1 MAEWC
6 PKRNLR
12 GSRRDGKILVN
23 KFLTKSASMLTF
35 PCRRGI
41 YLALN
46 VEQFVSSQFRI
57 FRFVDGEHGT
67 LNRYLFEHHGEV

>member
-1 MAEWC
+1 MTEWR

-12 GSRRDGKILVN
+12 GSRRDGKILVG
-23 KFLTKSASMLTF
+23 KFLTKSAILTF

-41 YLALN
+41 YLALS